1 MRLDEHGRWVSDDGA
16 YVWDEAAQTWQPSS
30 AAPPAG
36 SSASARFGNH
46 PGGPAFGAGPAG
58 EPGSGRVGSE
68 VGAQGGSFGGRP
80 GAAGSSPGAGPGAGP
95 GAVEAAPA
103 PPSWGGALTD
113 PPRTMGGVVATPSE
127 PDARGL
133 APYGPT
139 GQRGRWGEPAADVI
153 APHGPSERGDLTGP
167 ARRAG
172 AADPV
177 DPVAASAGPAAAQ
190 TTWGD
195 GDSTG
200 EIRRVGG
207 LAATYAPSA
216 GGAADGTSRWD
227 DDPDDEPGPYAGS
240 FDEHD
245 SGWAPS
251 GPISRR
257 GATARRESTAR
268 RGATARRDEA
278 GGLPARV
285 TAFVQHVRDRPPLLI
300 GAAVVL
306 VCLGLGVI
314 GFLALGGGG
323 SDSGTAA
330 GPAAAEKGR
339 YSPEVRQAYLSSCL
353 DVSNGNE
360 GYCTCTLEKLE
371 AGYTQEE
378 YQRFSDNVQSESS
391 QRIVR
396 EIYAAC
402 RDKR

>member
-36 SSASARFGNH
+36 PSALARFGNH
-46 PGGPAFGAGPAG
+46 PGGPAFGAGPVG
-58 EPGSGRVGSE
+58 EPGSGRAGSD

-80 GAAGSSPGAGPGAGP
+80 GAAGSSPDSGPS
-95 GAVEAAPA
+95 AVEAAPA

-113 PPRTMGGVVATPSE
+113 SPRPLSGPVATPSA
-127 PDARGL
+127 PDTQGL

-153 APHGPSERGDLTGP
+153 APRGPSEWGDLTGP

-177 DPVAASAGPAAAQ
+177 DPVAAPAAPAAAQ

-195 GDSTG
+195 GGSTG

-207 LAATYAPSA
+207 MAATYAPST
-216 GGAADGTSRWD
+216 GGAADGTPRWD
-227 DDPDDEPGPYAGS
+227 GDPDGGPEPYAGS

-251 GPISRR
+251 GPTSRR
-257 GATARRESTAR
+257 GATARRA
-268 RGATARRDEA
+268 EA

-285 TAFVQHVRDRPPLLI
+285 TALVQHVRDRPPLLI

-323 SDSGTAA
+323 SGSGTAA
-330 GPAAAEKGR
+330 GPAAVGKGR
-339 YSPEVRQAYLSSCL
+339 YSPEVRRAYLSSCL

-371 AGYTQEE
+371 ADYTQEE

-391 QRIVR
+391 ERIVR